1 MAEVVLNR
9 ELARQFTNGETNIT
23 VEAVTMRALIREL
36 DERYPG
42 IAKVLG
48 DGMAVAID
56 GQIFQDFFLEE
67 VGPNSEVCFLP
78 AIEGG

>member
-9 ELARQFTNGETNIT
+9 ELAKRFTDGETNIA
-23 VEAVTMRALIREL
+23 VEAGTMRALVREL
-36 DERYPG
+36 DARYPG
-42 IAKVLG
+42 IAKALG

-56 GQIFQDFFLEE
+56 GQIFQDYFLEE
-67 VGPNSEVCFLP
+67 VGPDSEVCFLP

>member
-1 MAEVVLNR
+1 MAEVVLSR
-9 ELARQFTNGETNIT
+9 EIARQFTDGEIRVS
-23 VEAVTMRALIREL
+23 VEALTMRSIIREL
-36 DERYPG
+36 DSNFPG
-42 IAKVLG
+42 LANVLN

-67 VGPNSEVCFLP
+67 VKPDSEVCFLP

>member
-1 MAEVVLNR
+1 MADVVLSR
-9 ELARQFTNGETNIT
+9 ELARQFTEGETRVV
-23 VEAVTMRALIREL
+23 VEAGTMRALVREL
-36 DERYPG
+36 DAKFPG
-42 IAKVLG
+42 IGAVLG

-56 GQIFQDFFLEE
+56 GQIFQDYFLEE

>member
-1 MAEVVLNR
+1 MATVVL
-9 ELARQFTNGETNIT
+9 ARDIARRFTGGETRIEVSAN
-23 VEAVTMRALIREL
+23 TMRALVRAL

-42 IAKVLG
+42 IGAVLG

-56 GQIFQDFFLEE
+56 GQIYQDFFLEA
-67 VGPNSEVCFLP
+67 VPPDSEVCFLP

>member
-1 MAEVVLNR
+1 MADVVLSR
-9 ELARQFTNGETNIT
+9 DLARRFTNGETQIS
-23 VEAVTMRALIREL
+23 VEAGTMRALVREL
-36 DERYPG
+36 ETQFPG
-42 IAKVLG
+42 IGAVLG

>member
-1 MAEVVLNR
+1 
-9 ELARQFTNGETNIT
+9 
-23 VEAVTMRALIREL
+23 MRSLVREL
-36 DERYPG
+36 DGRFPG
-42 IAKVLG
+42 IGAALG

-56 GQIFQDFFLEE
+56 GQIFQDYFLEE

>member
-1 MAEVVLNR
+1 MVDVVLSR
-9 ELARQFTNGETNIT
+9 ELARQFTDGETRVA
-23 VEAVTMRALIREL
+23 VEAGTMRALVREL
-36 DERYPG
+36 DANFPG
-42 IAKVLG
+42 IGAVLD

>member
-9 ELARQFTNGETNIT
+9 EFARQFTDGETKIL
-23 VEAVTMRALIREL
+23 VEATTMRSLVREL
-36 DERYPG
+36 DGRFPG
-42 IAKVLG
+42 IGAALG

-56 GQIFQDFFLEE
+56 GQIFQDYFLEE

>member
-1 MAEVVLNR
+1 MADVVLSR
-9 ELARQFTNGETNIT
+9 ELARQFTDGETRIA
-23 VEAVTMRALIREL
+23 VEAGTMRALVREL
-36 DERYPG
+36 DAKFPG
-42 IAKVLG
+42 IGAALG

-56 GQIFQDFFLEE
+56 GQIFQDYFLEE